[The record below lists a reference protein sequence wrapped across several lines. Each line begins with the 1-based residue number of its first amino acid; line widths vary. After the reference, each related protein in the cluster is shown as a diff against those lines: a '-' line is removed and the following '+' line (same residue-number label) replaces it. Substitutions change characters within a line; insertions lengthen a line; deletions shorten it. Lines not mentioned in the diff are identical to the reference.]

1 MSEQF
6 QQNSWKRPQRNFN
19 SNNNYRGRGRG
30 GNFRYQGRSEV
41 NFARQEGNE
50 IYYADNPNLRDVII
64 QQKLYHVNMANS
76 AVRITIRIKGT
87 PMKAVLDT
95 GANVSIV
102 TLSVV
107 KKLRLTMGMP
117 DGSKIIAVDQIKKN
131 VISIVRDAPLSIQNA
146 RVPINLLVI
155 EVPKDNLLLG
165 TDWMDRYQAD
175 LSFFKKELRF
185 WCKGQ
190 DFITPIEKNRI
201 SFASPNHGPEEYE
214 INTAIM
220 MVEQANQRLNQNYQ
234 VSEIRAFLKIAEDM
248 GIVEKDLNNV
258 KVKTETSEYEG
269 FDSEMTWKDEV
280 DIELDNILSDYNP
293 AEALAAEKE
302 GPE

>member
-50 IYYADNPNLRDVII
+50 TYYADNPNSRDVII

-76 AVRITIRIKGT
+76 AVRTTIRIKGT
-87 PMKAVLDT
+87 PIRAVLDT

-102 TLSVV
+102 TLPVV
-107 KKLRLTMGMP
+107 KQLRLTMGMP
-117 DGSKIIAVDQIKKN
+117 DGSKIIAVDQTKKN
-131 VISIVRDAPLSIQNA
+131 VIGIVRDASLSIQDA
-146 RVPINLLVI
+146 RVSINLLVI
-155 EVPKDNLLLG
+155 DAPEDNLLLG

-175 LSFFKKELRF
+175 LSFHKRELRF
-185 WCKGQ
+185 RCKGQ

-214 INTAIM
+214 INMTIM
-220 MVEQANQRLNQNYQ
+220 TQEQVNQRLNRNYQ
-234 VSEIRAFLKIAEDM
+234 LSEIRAFLKIAEDM
-248 GIVEKDLNNV
+248 GIVEKNLNNV
-258 KVKTETSEYEG
+258 EVET
-269 FDSEMTWKDEV
+269 
-280 DIELDNILSDYNP
+280 
-293 AEALAAEKE
+293 
-302 GPE
+302 